1 MAPSYAHRD
10 VNALL
15 DALEGQLVE
24 AGALAKTAERDA
36 ARLSYGAYRAFRDK
50 VGEYLAFTIIIER
63 RIPHVAD
70 APTRD
75 LIERLEMSQVRF
87 YTMLIRASLRFFY
100 IISSNLALPMGTRE
114 IFMEELR
121 SIHHAHQT
129 LRRPEY
135 ARRLEPDVI
144 HDLDV
149 AEQIL
154 IEIVDRAP
162 RLLSFE
168 I

>member
-10 VNALL
+10 VNGLL
-15 DALEGQLVE
+15 DALEEQLAE
-24 AGALAKTAERDA
+24 ATAFAKTAERDA
-36 ARLSYGAYRAFRDK
+36 ANLSYGAYRLFRDK
-50 VGEYLAFTIIIER
+50 VGEYLAFAIIIER
-63 RIPHVAD
+63 RIPRVSD

-100 IISSNLALPMGTRE
+100 IISSNLTLPMGTRE

-121 SIHHAHQT
+121 SIHQAHQI
-129 LRRPEY
+129 LVRPEY
-135 ARRLEPDVI
+135 ARRLEPDVV
-144 HDLDV
+144 HDIDV

-154 IEIVDRAP
+154 TEIVDRAP
-162 RLLSFE
+162 RLLQFAA
-168 I
+168 